1 MRELVLKMTMS
12 VDGFV
17 SDLEGRNGWMFG
29 TDQEAKA
36 WSVEFL
42 WGAGLHIM
50 GSSTFKGMAAWWPT
64 STDQFAAPMNQIPK
78 AVFSRQGPA
87 ILAAADGEAG
97 TAKQLQP
104 GAESWTEAQVASGD
118 LAEEIARLKAQEGEP
133 IVAHGGA
140 SFARSLVAQGLVDRF
155 ALLMVPMALGKGLP
169 LFSELAAPAALELV
183 SSRAFPGGAVAQ
195 VYRAR

>member
-1 MRELVLKMTMS
+1 M
-12 VDGFV
+12 
-17 SDLEGRNGWMFG
+17 
-29 TDQEAKA
+29 
-36 WSVEFL
+36 
-42 WGAGLHIM
+42 
-50 GSSTFKGMAAWWPT
+50 
-64 STDQFAAPMNQIPK
+64 
-78 AVFSRQGPA
+78 
-87 ILAAADGEAG
+87 
-97 TAKQLQP
+97 
-104 GAESWTEAQVASGD
+104 ASGD

-155 ALLMVPMALGKGLP
+155 ALLVAPMALGKGLP